1 MSSPLLFWN
10 MVSVCSEITANLFA
24 DKFCLNFY
32 STHRPH
38 PNISESLKIEEDMS
52 RTLSDTKRALSTP
65 VIFHISWNSYYL
77 YKIYEL
83 NNKTDEKFNFE

>member
-10 MVSVCSEITANLFA
+10 LVSVCIKISANLFA

-52 RTLSDTKRALSTP
+52 RTLSDTKRALS
-65 VIFHISWNSYYL
+65 NSCYIPYFMEFL
-77 YKIYEL
+77 L
-83 NNKTDEKFNFE
+83 FVQDL

>member
-10 MVSVCSEITANLFA
+10 LVSVCIKISANLFA

-38 PNISESLKIEEDMS
+38 PNISEPFKIEEDMS
-52 RTLSDTKRALSTP
+52 QTLSDTKRALS
-65 VIFHISWNSYYL
+65 NSCYIPYFMEFL
-77 YKIYEL
+77 L
-83 NNKTDEKFNFE
+83 FVQDL